1 MSTRHSRLGLL
12 ALGIVA
18 FGAATPASAET
29 RITSVYADRDA
40 GHLHIEGAEFTTALE
55 SWQRPYVEINGIP
68 LRLVTTTVTD
78 AYLQAELP
86 AAPMVLADGEYQIFV
101 SRACAAE
108 PCGSGK
114 RAPATPHEQP
124 VDRRAIYSLTLAK
137 PAEAGP
143 MGPAGPQGPAGPA
156 GPAGATGAI
165 GPQGPAGPVGATGP
179 AGPQGPAGPVG
190 ATGAI
195 GPAGAAGPQ
204 GPQGTA
210 GLTGPQGATG
220 ATGPIGPQGPTGPE
234 GPAGLTRH
242 LGEWSVDRNYRA
254 GDIVSDRGDTYLV
267 SRDFPCLFDR
277 APPGICAH
285 YSRITSGALRK
296 HLQLSSVDGALV
308 SAELPLKNRDDRLT
322 AECSADQFGVVFRVL
337 LDPSGALRQMT
348 VRNPAGGRVF
358 AVGGTLGPAEVHA
371 DQSMQDVTT
380 RPQELLQITDVPV
393 AGAPMMDIRIL
404 VRSGFTKSELGDN
417 TGIRCEVTAVDQ
429 SGF

>member
-1 MSTRHSRLGLL
+1 MTLSSSRRLSLL
-12 ALGIVA
+12 ALGIAVFSIA
-18 FGAATPASAET
+18 GPAAAET
-29 RITSVYADRDA
+29 RVTSVYADRDA
-40 GHLHIEGAEFTTALE
+40 GRLHIEGAEFTTALE
-55 SWQRPYVEINGIP
+55 TWQRPYVEINGIP
-68 LRLVTTTVTD
+68 LNLVPGRATD
-78 AYLQAELP
+78 GYLEAELP

-101 SRACAAE
+101 SRTCTTE
-108 PCGSGK
+108 PCGGGK
-114 RAPATPHEQP
+114 RVISSPHQQP
-124 VDRRAIYSLTLAK
+124 VDRRAIYSLTLA
-137 PAEAGP
+137 PLGVA
-143 MGPAGPQGPAGPA
+143 GPAGPIGPAGPA
-156 GPAGATGAI
+156 GPAGPVGPAGATGAI

-204 GPQGTA
+204 G
-210 GLTGPQGATG
+210 ATG

-242 LGEWSVDRNYRA
+242 LGEWSVDRNYQA

-348 VRNPAGGRVF
+348 VRNRAGGRVF

-371 DQSMQDVTT
+371 DQSDMQDMTT